1 MLGCFV
7 KGFVNTDSRLDL
19 DLSLDLFIYFGG
31 FGSRSYVAFRF
42 GQTISLILLVL
53 VCSLA
58 SFANIFILSFQYFL
72 FCSYALLHVFR
83 WNSL

>member
-42 GQTISLILLVL
+42 GQAISLILLVFGMFFGEFCQHIYTEFPVL
-53 VCSLA
+53 FVLLLCSSSCL
-58 SFANIFILSFQYFL
+58 
-72 FCSYALLHVFR
+72 
-83 WNSL
+83 